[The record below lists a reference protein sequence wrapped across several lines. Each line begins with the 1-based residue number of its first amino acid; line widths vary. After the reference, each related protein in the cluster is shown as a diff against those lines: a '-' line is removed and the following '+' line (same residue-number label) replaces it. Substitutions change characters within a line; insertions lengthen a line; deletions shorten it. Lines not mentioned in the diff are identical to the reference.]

1 MTPWPAVSHAL
12 HRLRAVAGH
21 GWSWLRQVSGDAA
34 YDNYLRSIHR
44 ASLSTSEA
52 AVAPPLSPAD
62 FYLDTVRRRYSS
74 ISLCC

>member
-1 MTPWPAVSHAL
+1 MRISRAV
-12 HRLRAVAGH
+12 RGIWNMLRATSRQ

-74 ISLCC
+74 ISRCC